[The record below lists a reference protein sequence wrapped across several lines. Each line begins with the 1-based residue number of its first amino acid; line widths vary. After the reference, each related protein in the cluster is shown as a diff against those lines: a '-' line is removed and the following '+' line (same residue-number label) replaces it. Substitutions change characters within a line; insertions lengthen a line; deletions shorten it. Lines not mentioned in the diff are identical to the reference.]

1 VPIHVSREIRNHVSG
16 FPLDEPQ
23 KEEGKAARARPHRTL
38 IRVKKEQ
45 GWERTP
51 SGGVLI
57 HIKMLKGHHS
67 VLKSTP

>member
-1 VPIHVSREIRNHVSG
+1 MNLKKKKARQPGPH
-16 FPLDEPQ
+16 
-23 KEEGKAARARPHRTL
+23 GKL

-45 GWERTP
+45 GWEKTP

-57 HIKMLKGHHS
+57 HTKILKGHHS